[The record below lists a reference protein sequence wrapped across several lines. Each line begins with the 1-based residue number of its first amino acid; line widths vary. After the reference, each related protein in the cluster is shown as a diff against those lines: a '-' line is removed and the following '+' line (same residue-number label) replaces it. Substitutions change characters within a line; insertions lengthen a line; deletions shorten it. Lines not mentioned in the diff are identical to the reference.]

1 MQKGICAAI
10 IATMAKKKEEKKNNS
25 PQIRNKKAFH
35 DYVILEKVEAGLSL
49 TGSEVKS
56 LRLGNAD
63 LNGAYAKIVR
73 NECLLVGAKIEQYK
87 EATYNNHE
95 TTRDRKLLLHRS
107 QIKKLTVKLDQRGF
121 TLVPLRIYFNSRGLA
136 KLEIALARG
145 KQTHDKRASIR
156 DKDQKRDLD
165 RSMKSYRH

>member
-1 MQKGICAAI
+1 MAA
-10 IATMAKKKEEKKNNS
+10 MAKKKEEKKNNA

-35 DYVILEKVEAGLSL
+35 DYLILEKVETGLSL

-73 NECLLVGAKIEQYK
+73 GECLLVGAKIEQYK
-87 EATYNNHE
+87 EATYNNHDIS
-95 TTRDRKLLLHRS
+95 RDRKLLLHKA
-107 QIKKLTVKLDQRGF
+107 QIKKLTAKLDQRGF

-136 KLEIALARG
+136 KLEIALAKG

-156 DKDQKRDLD
+156 DKDQKRDLE